1 LLDQNLS
8 RRLVPFLQEIFPG
21 TSQVA
26 LLGMDRASD
35 AQIWE
40 YAKLHGF
47 VIVSNDADFESMSS
61 LQGAPPHVVRL
72 KAGNLSKS
80 AMLTLLI
87 NSGSALQQAVEIDRR
102 AYVEV
107 IKAS

>member
-1 LLDQNLS
+1 
-8 RRLVPFLQEIFPG
+8 
-21 TSQVA
+21 
-26 LLGMDRASD
+26 
-35 AQIWE
+35 
-40 YAKLHGF
+40 
-47 VIVSNDADFESMSS
+47 MSS